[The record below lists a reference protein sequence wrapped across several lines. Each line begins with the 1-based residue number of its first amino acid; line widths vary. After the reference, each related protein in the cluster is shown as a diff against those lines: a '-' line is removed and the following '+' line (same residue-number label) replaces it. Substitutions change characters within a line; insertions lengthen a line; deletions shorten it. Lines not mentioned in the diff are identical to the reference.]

1 MIPETLQNLKFCRIK
16 KGTKKPFES
25 DWVNKPYSYSEIK
38 NFLPDENYG
47 VLCGYDNLAV
57 IDADSTKLQM
67 LIDGKLPQT
76 FKVKT
81 GNGMHNYFFVEGLKK
96 KIILKLEGEHI
107 GEVQSQGTQ
116 VIGPGSVHPS
126 GKIYEAMNDIPITNL
141 NYDQLIEFVKPFQDK
156 KEIPVSK
163 IIQDSDI
170 DNLSVVD
177 IWGTAGLKK
186 QGSEYYGS
194 HPIHGSETKSN
205 FWINPFKN
213 TWHCF
218 RCNSG
223 GGPAAAIAVKEG
235 LMDCSDAKSGSL
247 RKVDFVNVLKIA
259 EEKYGLKP
267 REIKEQKVDLNII
280 WEGNLK
286 DYETEGLEWIIEKI
300 IANRSVCLLVGKA
313 GVLKTFLA
321 ILICYAVASGND
333 FLNKFKSKK
342 GKVIYLDKENGYA
355 IMKKRTSMVKKGL
368 GLTGEYDIGF
378 ICFSSIK
385 IDKKR
390 DIEAIEKI
398 LEEHKP
404 KLLVIDTYR
413 RAISFDEND
422 AGSVSE
428 LFVDTLRPLVE
439 KYNCSILLL
448 HHNRKGGS
456 AGDEMDEL
464 RGSSDL
470 ANYADAILKA
480 ERKGGNLVLKQLK
493 NRNES
498 ELPPMKLLVTFLE
511 DEIKMVY
518 SGEFVKKNK
527 EDKCIEVLKKW
538 FKEKGIKEFQTN
550 EGLEKAANKGIGKT
564 NFNNALKTMEVSGI
578 IEKVSH
584 GQYKVL

>member
-1 MIPETLQNLKFCRIK
+1 MIPKTLQNLKFCRIK
-16 KGTKKPFES
+16 KGTKKPLEL

-38 NFLPDENYG
+38 KFLPDENYG
-47 VLCGYDNLAV
+47 VLCGYENLAV
-57 IDADSTKLQM
+57 IDSDSTKLQM
-67 LIDGKLPQT
+67 LIEGKLPKT

-81 GNGMHNYFFVEGLKK
+81 GKGTHNYFFVEGLKK
-96 KIILKLEGEHI
+96 KIILKLDGEHL

-116 VIGPGSVHPS
+116 VIGPGSIHPS
-126 GKIYEAMNDIPITNL
+126 GKIYEAVNDLPITSL
-141 NYDQLIEFVKPFQDK
+141 NYDQLIEFVEPLQDK
-156 KEIPVSK
+156 KEIVVSK

-186 QGSEYYGS
+186 QESEYYGP
-194 HPIHGSETKSN
+194 HPIHGSDGGMN
-205 FWINPFKN
+205 FWINPSKN

-223 GGPAAAIAVKEG
+223 GGPASAIAVKEG
-235 LMDCSDAKSGSL
+235 LIDCSDAKSGSL
-247 RKVDFVNVLKIA
+247 RKVDFVNVLKLA
-259 EEKYGLKP
+259 EKYGLKP
-267 REIKEQKVDLNII
+267 QEVKEQKVDVNII
-280 WEGNLK
+280 WEGDLK
-286 DYETEGLEWIIEKI
+286 DYEIENAEWIIDNL
-300 IANRSVCLLVGKA
+300 IANRAVCLLVGKA

-321 ILICYAVASGND
+321 ISICYAVASGND
-333 FLNKFKSKK
+333 FLNKFKSQK

-355 IMKKRTSMVKKGL
+355 IMKKRTAMVKKGL
-368 GLTGEYDIGF
+368 GLTGKYDIGF

-385 IDKKR
+385 IDKKK

-428 LFVDTLRPLVE
+428 LFVDTLRPMVE

-456 AGDEMDEL
+456 SGDEMDEL

-493 NRNES
+493 NRNEA
-498 ELPPMKLLVTFLE
+498 ELAPMKILITFPE

-518 SGEFVKKNK
+518 SGEFVKRNK
-527 EDKCIEVLKKW
+527 EDKCIEILKKW
-538 FKEKGIKEFQTN
+538 FEEKGIKEFQTKD
-550 EGLEKAANKGIGKT
+550 GLERAANKGIGKT
-564 NFNNALKTMEVSGI
+564 NFNSALSKMEVSGA